1 MKTKLITSIFLAVMA
16 AAMVGCLST
25 PTTEQDTKAAEN
37 DLQLQDFIKVYKLT
51 ATKAASG
58 MYYYYTNQNPGGRS
72 PQVGDLITVQYSI
85 QNLSGVV
92 LDSTSKAKNQS
103 LTYAYSFESGISTLF
118 YQGISLMKEG
128 EKFVMLLPSQLA
140 FGSNAYT
147 NLPAYSPIRVEL
159 TLLKV
164 RTEDETINE
173 YITANKLVVTEKTT
187 TGVRIIKNRLNPAGA
202 IATSGL
208 GVTLNYVGRLLY
220 KNPMTKSNVLSYDDI
235 FDPGAAPLTFQVGF
249 KTVVDGFDEGCS
261 KFRKGETGVIIF
273 PSTLGYKY
281 GSQTNILPGSPLRF
295 DVDVTDVK

>member
-1 MKTKLITSIFLAVMA
+1 
-16 AAMVGCLST
+16 
-25 PTTEQDTKAAEN
+25 
-37 DLQLQDFIKVYKLT
+37 
-51 ATKAASG
+51 
-58 MYYYYTNQNPGGRS
+58 
-72 PQVGDLITVQYSI
+72 
-85 QNLSGVV
+85 
-92 LDSTSKAKNQS
+92 
-103 LTYAYSFESGISTLF
+103 
-118 YQGISLMKEG
+118 
-128 EKFVMLLPSQLA
+128 MLLPSQLA

-147 NLPAYSPIRVEL
+147 NLPAYSPVKVEL

-220 KNPMTKSNVLSYDDI
+220 KNPMTKSSVFSYDDI

-249 KTVVDGFDEGCS
+249 KTVVDGFDEGAS

-281 GSQTNILPGSPLRF
+281 GAQTNILPGSPLRF
-295 DVDVTDVK
+295 DLDVTDVK